1 MIAVDPHVP
10 SEAFE
15 PLSQETVKK
24 ADLKKRRARSLIDE
38 STLSKTAKLNDFEFK
53 DVPKILMDMLKKEE
67 DLSQDSL
74 IAQGMMVKIFHIFKI
89 VNWLIFLLKKI
100 LACFGF

>member
-1 MIAVDPHVP
+1 MYNTMIAVVQRQP
-10 SEAFE
+10 SEDFE

-24 ADLKKRRARSLIDE
+24 ADLKKRRARSLVDE
-38 STLSKTAKLNDFEFK
+38 STLSKTANLNYFEFK

-74 IAQGMMVKIFHIFKI
+74 IAQGMMVPIKNFFTKPVFSII
-89 VNWLIFLLKKI
+89 N
-100 LACFGF
+100 A